1 MNLKVVV
8 IESLTFELHA
18 LRVAFL
24 FGVVLLVIFK
34 PEFHLWRSTFHFSIL
49 YTLHDLIGLVQQIQL
64 CISSKYLS
72 TNYLVTYLLTY
83 LAPFDMEKKKQYAEL
98 STYLKKSSTRVRN
111 WLQCFIQKST
121 ENLSFGAI

>member
-18 LRVAFL
+18 LHVAFL

-34 PEFHLWRSTFHFSIL
+34 PEFHLWRSAFHFSLL

-64 CISSKYLS
+64 CVSSKY
-72 TNYLVTYLLTY
+72 
-83 LAPFDMEKKKQYAEL
+83 
-98 STYLKKSSTRVRN
+98 
-111 WLQCFIQKST
+111 
-121 ENLSFGAI
+121 